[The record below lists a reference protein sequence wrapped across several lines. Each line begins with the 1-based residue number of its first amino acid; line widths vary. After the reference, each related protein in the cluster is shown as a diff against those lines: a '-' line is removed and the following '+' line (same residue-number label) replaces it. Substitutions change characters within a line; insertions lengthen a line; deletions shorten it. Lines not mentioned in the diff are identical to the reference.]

1 MGPFA
6 FDLER
11 RSLAEN
17 TQISRCFPRIKDWA
31 TNPGMEE
38 SRSRIKI
45 TNRISID
52 EADLEETFIRSTGPG
67 GQNVNKVSTAVQLR
81 FLAARAELPD
91 DVFARLMKLAG
102 QKATKD
108 GDVLIEANR
117 FRTQERNRQ
126 DARER
131 MIALIAKAAEPPPP
145 PRKKTRPTKG
155 SIERRLK
162 AKSGRADVKKMRGKV
177 KGD

>member
-1 MGPFA
+1 MITTGPFA
-6 FDLER
+6 FER
-11 RSLAEN
+11 R
-17 TQISRCFPRIKDWA
+17 FPRIKDWA
-31 TNPGMEE
+31 TNPCMEE

-52 EADLEETFIRSTGPG
+52 EDDLEESFIRSAGPG

-81 FLAARAELPD
+81 FLGARAGLPD
-91 DVFARLMKLAG
+91 EVYARLMQLAG
-102 QKATKD
+102 QKATKE

-131 MIALIAKAAEPPPP
+131 MVALIAKAAEPPPP

-162 AKSGRADVKKMRGKV
+162 EKSGRSDVKKMRGKV

>member
-1 MGPFA
+1 
-6 FDLER
+6 
-11 RSLAEN
+11 
-17 TQISRCFPRIKDWA
+17 
-31 TNPGMEE
+31 MEE
-38 SRSRIKI
+38 SRSRIRI
-45 TNRISID
+45 NDRISIG
-52 EADLEETFIRSTGPG
+52 ESDLEESFIRSAGPG

-81 FLAARAELPD
+81 FFAVRAGLPD
-91 DVFARLMKLAG
+91 DVFSRLLKLAG
-102 QKATKD
+102 QRATKD

-131 MIALIAKAAEPPPP
+131 MIALIAKAAVPPPP

-162 AKSGRADVKKMRGKV
+162 EKSGRADLKKMRGKV

>member
-11 RSLAEN
+11 RSRAEI

-52 EADLEETFIRSTGPG
+52 EGDLEETFIRSTGPG

-117 FRTQERNRQ
+117 YRTQERNRQ